1 MEIIIF
7 ICLGMITGVLAGML
21 GIGGGMIV
29 VPALAFIFNY
39 LGIGSEYSMQYAAGT
54 SLAIM
59 IFTAIATVYKNYKL
73 QRIYLP
79 VFKQTIGWII
89 VSLIIGA
96 IIARFLDG
104 FILGLIFAL
113 MLIVLLI
120 KMLRQ
125 DKEHKYNVEMN
136 ANNINIDIPKKKSF
150 IYGSLIGVKS
160 GLLGIGGGAISI
172 PFLTRYKVPIKIA
185 SATTSAFTLP
195 ISILGTICYCILGA
209 TDHIDLPY
217 STGYIYWPA
226 VLFIA
231 PLSMVFAVIGT
242 KIATHIS
249 PKSIRMIFI
258 ILFIIL
264 IIKMLIYSLESI

>member
-7 ICLGMITGVLAGML
+7 ICLGMVTGILAGIL

-29 VPALAFIFNY
+29 VPALAFIFGY
-39 LGIGSEYSMQYAAGT
+39 TGIGSEYSMQYAAGT

-59 IFTAIATVYKNYKL
+59 IFTAISTVYKNYRL
-73 QRIYLP
+73 QRIYIP
-79 VFKQTIGWII
+79 AFKQTIVWII
-89 VSLIIGA
+89 IFLIIGA
-96 IIARFLDG
+96 VIARFLQG

-113 MLIVLLI
+113 MLLVLLI

-125 DKEHKYNVEMN
+125 DKAHKYNIEMN
-136 ANNINIDIPKKKSF
+136 ANNINITIPKKKSF
-150 IYGSLIGVKS
+150 IYGSLIGLKS

-172 PFLTRYKVPIKIA
+172 PYLTRYKVPIKIA

-209 TDHIDLPY
+209 TDHIDTAY
-217 STGYIYWPA
+217 ATGYIYWPA

-231 PLSMVFAVIGT
+231 PLSMIFAVFGT
-242 KIATHIS
+242 KIATHLS
-249 PKSIRMIFI
+249 PKSIRLIFI
-258 ILFIIL
+258 ILFAIL
-264 IIKMLIYSLESI
+264 IIKMMIYSLGLI